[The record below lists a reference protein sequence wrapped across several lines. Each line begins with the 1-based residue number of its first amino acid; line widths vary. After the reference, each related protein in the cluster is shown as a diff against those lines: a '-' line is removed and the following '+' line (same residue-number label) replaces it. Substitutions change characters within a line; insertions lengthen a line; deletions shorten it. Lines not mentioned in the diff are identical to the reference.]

1 MKRDTTSNNTS
12 IVLLGRDCLAM
23 KAANKLSRVLSSQAQ
38 LSGMRIAGCLW
49 QSRKPPTTNLSPVE
63 QKAIRDLK
71 EGESI
76 VIAPEVNGNATIV
89 VDQIVYNGKI
99 RTLLADASTCRSL
112 LRGPTQAL
120 ERLTNAPLRSF
131 SRSGAIP
138 GPLYEWLCSSAEK
151 PHCCMGYERSTNL
164 TPYPKADCFLCQFTN
179 DLPAVKVPHL
189 HPAWH
194 HWLVSQPFM

>member
-1 MKRDTTSNNTS
+1 
-12 IVLLGRDCLAM
+12 M

-112 LRGPTQAL
+112 PRGPTQAL
-120 ERLTNAPLRSF
+120 ERLMNALLCSF

-138 GPLYEWLCSSAEK
+138 SMNGYAAQEGR

-164 TPYPKADCFLCQFTN
+164 TPPTPRPIASFVNSPITYQLSK
-179 DLPAVKVPHL
+179 HL
-189 HPAWH
+189 IFIVNGITAAGW
-194 HWLVSQPFM
+194 